1 LLNIAGQ
8 ATLPKVSK
16 HGETG
21 QEFARQVPLE
31 RICAPC
37 ELSGSHFE
45 RLGSLRQHIL
55 AFIAYYNQTA
65 KPIQWSYTVEKLE
78 KKLGAN

>member
-1 LLNIAGQ
+1 LQPN
-8 ATLPKVSK
+8 
-16 HGETG
+16 
-21 QEFARQVPLE
+21 
-31 RICAPC
+31 
-37 ELSGSHFE
+37 HFE

-78 KKLGAN
+78 KS